1 MPAQTATLTPHQQ
14 SVLFPQPRE
23 AEGTFSVFLD
33 GQKIDIQT
41 ITIVNDTSLRILR
54 ITGRNTEGQDTVRKI
69 DIEFAEHTPAGTT
82 FILAESEFTSTR
94 IWLSVKTATESYAV
108 RGMTGTL
115 SIQQISPQL
124 IKVQGAAVART
135 DTDPNEQKHDLI
147 INFDVHT

>member
-1 MPAQTATLTPHQQ
+1 MPAQTATLTPRQQ
-14 SVLFPQPRE
+14 SVLYPWPLK

-33 GQKIDIQT
+33 GQAIDIQT
-41 ITIVNDTSLRILR
+41 ITIVNDPSQHILR
-54 ITGRNTEGQDTVRKI
+54 ITGRNTVGQDTVREI
-69 DIEFAEHTPAGTT
+69 DIEFADHTPPGTT
-82 FILAESEFTSTR
+82 FNLAQSEFTPTR

-135 DTDPNEQKHDLI
+135 DTDPNGQEHDLI
-147 INFDVHT
+147 INFNIHT

>member
-41 ITIVNDTSLRILR
+41 ISIVNDPSQRILG
-54 ITGRNTEGQDTVRKI
+54 ITARNTEGQDTVREI
-69 DIEFAEHTPAGTT
+69 YIQFADHTPAGTT
-82 FILAESEFTSTR
+82 FNLAESEFTSTR
-94 IWLSVKTATESYAV
+94 IWLSVKTATEPYSV
-108 RGMTGTL
+108 RGIVGTL

-124 IKVQGAAVART
+124 IKVQGSAVVKT
-135 DTDPNEQKHDLI
+135 DTDPNGQIHDLI
-147 INFDVHT
+147 INFDIHT